1 MLYIYIGRDTPD
13 LTGIVKI
20 LQMCKW
26 DTEKLTALLQ
36 FVYHVNQG
44 EGILATVVAPLSDA
58 LTTKPMFLQDFDL
71 NHTGT
76 SPELLYCLSAASLEI
91 PL

>member
-26 DTEKLTALLQ
+26 DTEKLTALLW
-36 FVYHVNQG
+36 FVHRVNQG
-44 EGILATVVAPLSDA
+44 EGIVATVVAQLSHA
-58 LTTKPMFLQDFDL
+58 LTTNPMFLQDFDL

-76 SPELLYCLSAASLEI
+76 SPE
-91 PL
+91 